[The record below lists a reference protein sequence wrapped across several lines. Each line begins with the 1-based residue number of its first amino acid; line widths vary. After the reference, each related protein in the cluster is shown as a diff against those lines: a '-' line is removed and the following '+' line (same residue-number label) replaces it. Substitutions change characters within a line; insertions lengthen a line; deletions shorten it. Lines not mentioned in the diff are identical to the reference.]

1 MFNEISEGMEKFF
14 TPVSYV
20 NNIINASNADVD
32 LLTLLNIITH
42 LDTDPKNYKRVT
54 TFKSGSHQFI
64 LVINSKVERCMMF
77 NLYFKGYDTSIYLF
91 PEEYTTDD
99 GTDRKIQKD
108 IVGCVCSI
116 VKHIEPPIIGIDDD
130 GTKNMLFMYASYMIS
145 ASVLYNTYKARVS
158 IDDVYNIINTAY
170 HSIMIDNESTTNA
183 LSVMV
188 ECFEED
194 IQDIMIL
201 IEEVGIYKLLDCS
214 FICGEFN
221 NLSKRMNEKISDEL
235 KSKLNEKENKEDA
248 E

>member
-32 LLTLLNIITH
+32 LLTLLNIITN
-42 LDTDPKNYKRVT
+42 LDPDPKNYKRVT
-54 TFKSGSHQFI
+54 TFKSGNNQFI
-64 LVINSKVERCMMF
+64 LVINSKVERLKMF

-91 PEEYTTDD
+91 PEKYTMDD
-99 GTDRKIQKD
+99 GTDRKIQED
-108 IVGCVCSI
+108 IVACVCSM
-116 VKHIEPPIIGIDDD
+116 VKHIESPTIDIN
-130 GTKNMLFMYASYMIS
+130 GSMKNMLFMYASYMIS

-170 HSIMIDNESTTNA
+170 HSVMIDNENTNSS
-183 LSVMV
+183 LSAIV

-214 FICGEFN
+214 FICGKFKD
-221 NLSKRMNEKISDEL
+221 LTKRMDEKINNEFR
-235 KSKLNEKENKEDA
+235 SKLNEKEDKKDA